1 MEEHIYQPY
10 DVRMAED
17 GEIVAIVEP
26 DSYLKEMIENKE
38 SYFELEIDVDYDEE
52 ENEAFLMISLHKD
65 NGQIFMA
72 FPYGE
77 AWDALI
83 EKGTITV
90 ALISPLDLEN
100 GNVADA
106 ITLSLDLSDFDR
118 GFIEGASKM
127 WEAIAEE

>member
-26 DSYLKEMIENKE
+26 DSYLIEVIENKK
-38 SYFELEIDVDYDEE
+38 SYFELEVDVDFDEE
-52 ENEAFLMISLHKD
+52 EKEAFLMITLHKD
-65 NGQIFMA
+65 NAQIFIA

-77 AWDALI
+77 AWDALV
-83 EKGTITV
+83 ENGTITI
-90 ALISPLDLEN
+90 ALLSPADLEN
-100 GNVADA
+100 GKVSDT
-106 ITLSLDLSDFDR
+106 ITISLDLDDFDR

-127 WEAIAEE
+127 LESISGE